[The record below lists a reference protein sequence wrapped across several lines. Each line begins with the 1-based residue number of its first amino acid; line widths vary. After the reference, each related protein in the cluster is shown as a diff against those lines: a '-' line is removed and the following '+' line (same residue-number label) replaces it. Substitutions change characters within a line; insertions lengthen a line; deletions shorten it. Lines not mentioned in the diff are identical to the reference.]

1 MSEKSS
7 TFVWVVIIS
16 ALLLGGAVVLYPGYR
31 NLRTKR
37 GELEKKRAELAQ
49 VQKER
54 NALKDE
60 ADRLQNDPT
69 TIEAAA
75 KKNHNMIRSGETI
88 STYRDS
94 RLQKKRKK

>member
-31 NLRTKR
+31 NLRTR
-37 GELEKKRAELAQ
+37 RSELENKREALAKI
-49 VQKER
+49 QKER
-54 NALKDE
+54 NNLKDE
-60 ADRLQNDPT
+60 ADRLQNDPA

-75 KKNHNMIRSGETI
+75 RKNHNMIREGETI

-94 RLQKKRKK
+94 RKQKKK